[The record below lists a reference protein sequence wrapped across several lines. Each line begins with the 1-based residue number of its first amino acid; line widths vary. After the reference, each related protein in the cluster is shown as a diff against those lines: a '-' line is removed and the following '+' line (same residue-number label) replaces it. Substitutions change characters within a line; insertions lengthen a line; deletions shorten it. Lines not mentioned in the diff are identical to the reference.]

1 MISASK
7 FYSRPKAKPRYTTL
21 VKAQDYALSRNCR
34 NIVILPPKSATI
46 DQDSDTENI
55 PEKFVDEDAMF
66 EPAGELEV
74 DCSSSESEDDVTD
87 NQTTNNSKKRK
98 ISTPLWKKRTDF
110 SKVIPSIEINKLAND
125 YPELTLKSPFE
136 LWRDFMTD
144 TLTQNILEQILLYA
158 RRDKNNVNF
167 DLHKAELLRFFGI
180 IILSGYHKLP
190 SERDYWSNQPD
201 LGVPIF

>member
-1 MISASK
+1 MILASK
-7 FYSRPKAKPRYTTL
+7 FYSRPKTKPRYTTL
-21 VKAQDYALSRNCR
+21 VETRDYALSQNCR
-34 NIVILPPKSATI
+34 NIAILPPKSATI

-55 PEKFVDEDAMF
+55 PEKLVDEDAMF
-66 EPAGELEV
+66 EPADELKV

-98 ISTPLWKKRTDF
+98 ISTPLWKKRIDF

-144 TLTQNILEQILLYA
+144 TLTQNILAQIFLYA
-158 RRDKNNVNF
+158 RRDKNNVNL

>member
-1 MISASK
+1 M
-7 FYSRPKAKPRYTTL
+7 
-21 VKAQDYALSRNCR
+21 
-34 NIVILPPKSATI
+34 
-46 DQDSDTENI
+46 
-55 PEKFVDEDAMF
+55 
-66 EPAGELEV
+66 
-74 DCSSSESEDDVTD
+74 DCTSSESEDDVTD

-110 SKVIPSIEINKLAND
+110 SKVIPSIEINKLAHD
-125 YPELTLKSPFE
+125 YPELTLKSPSE

-180 IILSGYHKLP
+180 IILSRYHKLP

>member
-1 MISASK
+1 MMLPTIR
-7 FYSRPKAKPRYTTL
+7 RP
-21 VKAQDYALSRNCR
+21 
-34 NIVILPPKSATI
+34 II
-46 DQDSDTENI
+46 
-55 PEKFVDEDAMF
+55 
-66 EPAGELEV
+66 
-74 DCSSSESEDDVTD
+74 
-87 NQTTNNSKKRK
+87 K
-98 ISTPLWKKRTDF
+98 ISTPLWKNWTDF

-167 DLHKAELLRFFGI
+167 DLQKPELLRFFGI

-190 SERDYWSNQPD
+190 SERDYWSIQPD
-201 LGVPIF
+201 LGVPIVSEALNLLFLNLFFKSSQCST

>member
-7 FYSRPKAKPRYTTL
+7 FYSRFYFI
-21 VKAQDYALSRNCR
+21 YS
-34 NIVILPPKSATI
+34 TI

-55 PEKFVDEDAMF
+55 TEKFVDKDAIF
-66 EPAGELEV
+66 ELEV
-74 DCSSSESEDDVTD
+74 DCTSSESEDDVTD

-110 SKVIPSIEINKLAND
+110 SKVIPSIEINKLAHD
-125 YPELTLKSPFE
+125 YPELTLKSPSE

-158 RRDKNNVNF
+158 RRDKNNLNLICIRQSFHHFLV
-167 DLHKAELLRFFGI
+167 
-180 IILSGYHKLP
+180 
-190 SERDYWSNQPD
+190 
-201 LGVPIF
+201 